1 MPKIK
6 LKTLAPKDDKP
17 EIAALAAEYKT
28 TLSSTF
34 YDPTMLQLCMLIG
47 NQHGAA
53 YRTSVRSGVSASCI
67 GAWMAGKT
75 HRPVLRLLQGVFHLA
90 VFFADSLLRCR
101 SASTSCQSFCHS

>member
-1 MPKIK
+1 MPKIN

-75 HRPVLRLLQGVFHLA
+75 HRPN
-90 VFFADSLLRCR
+90 
-101 SASTSCQSFCHS
+101 ASTLRFVARSLGYDLSLVKKSGKP